1 MGYRSDVAI
10 AMKKADFNAMSDKA
24 EKLSADILEFL
35 DVGLYYGGN
44 FERDIEEDD
53 EWVILRWHGVKW
65 YRNEPKYFPHIQF
78 IEDYLKDI
86 PEHDFIRIGESSDDV
101 EEYYGNG
108 EGRIY
113 INRTIELSRYF
124 WK

>member
-65 YRNEPKYFPHIQF
+65 YRNEPKHFPHIQF